1 MATSLRP
8 VSERESQD
16 RGNTPDEF
24 PRSLLPTRV
33 GKSPRLRLSTSR
45 PQEWDERRRVMVG
58 EGGKEAKRETK
69 SETGRLQ
76 RMRVMRVCE
85 SVRAGSPRPSRRGT
99 ASGCRM
105 RALVLL
111 FLASVSPRRV
121 CDPLWA
127 EKRWDYPGKQT
138 NGTALTPGRKQ
149 GPYAKSL
156 LKASRVQRANRNL
169 STLARLPVLHSVDTV
184 RLGSLQSAAVVRIAY
199 YGIS

>member
-1 MATSLRP
+1 MGAIHQTSSHVLCFLPASGRAHACACQRQGLRNGTKG
-8 VSERESQD
+8 EGGR
-16 RGNTPDEF
+16 
-24 PRSLLPTRV
+24 
-33 GKSPRLRLSTSR
+33 
-45 PQEWDERRRVMVG
+45 VG
-58 EGGKEAKRETK
+58 EGGKETKRENK
-69 SETGRLQ
+69 SEKWETPENESDES
-76 RMRVMRVCE
+76 VCE
-85 SVRAGSPRPSRRGT
+85 SVRAGPPRPSRRGT

-149 GPYAKSL
+149 APYAKSL

-169 STLARLPVLHSVDTV
+169 STLARLPALHSVDTV